1 MRLED
6 MREEF
11 PEMPESMRQMIEQEV
26 AAQVKRESRS
36 ENNGWK
42 EPAEQKMQQQEKI
55 VSYSRKKKKGM
66 AHRMLIASMVAA
78 LALATTV
85 CAGVVYQMHNQ
96 KVGKYG
102 VKTQIERPQTVA
114 ESTED
119 RENGAAGYVRLETS
133 YLPEGMVQS
142 EEGKYSFEDHYAQG
156 GISMIVYRLTPGE
169 AISDIEN
176 TGIAMSEETEIG
188 GRPAVYMEEASEEG
202 NAASAKK
209 LYVIYAEYNYLLEMF
224 IFPDV
229 SKEEAFQIAEGV
241 SVTPTEETDGANVMQ
256 ICDWNESG
264 NEVEKGEEVIDSDI
278 QTTFS
283 KSEMKNMHAIG
294 EEFSLEQN
302 GNEATPGLTATIS
315 DVELS
320 DNIRILPENMIEED
334 IKEAFDEN
342 GNLLPMEV
350 KYIRSGD
357 GIQAVDEVVET
368 KEVPMKIVYVTVDYK
383 NNGDTTLSDVMFN
396 GGIAF
401 LTERGNE
408 MQFDSYT
415 DEKPKAGDT
424 WDYVN
429 ADSVGFSQEVYLM
442 DVYGGERHNNYIDT
456 LKPGETVTVHM
467 AFKVPEEKLSEMYL
481 TLSNYG
487 GSYYYDE
494 TSLELGYV
502 DIRQ

>member
-1 MRLED
+1 
-6 MREEF
+6 
-11 PEMPESMRQMIEQEV
+11 
-26 AAQVKRESRS
+26 
-36 ENNGWK
+36 
-42 EPAEQKMQQQEKI
+42 
-55 VSYSRKKKKGM
+55 
-66 AHRMLIASMVAA
+66 
-78 LALATTV
+78 
-85 CAGVVYQMHNQ
+85 
-96 KVGKYG
+96 
-102 VKTQIERPQTVA
+102 
-114 ESTED
+114 
-119 RENGAAGYVRLETS
+119 
-133 YLPEGMVQS
+133 
-142 EEGKYSFEDHYAQG
+142 
-156 GISMIVYRLTPGE
+156 
-169 AISDIEN
+169 
-176 TGIAMSEETEIG
+176 
-188 GRPAVYMEEASEEG
+188 
-202 NAASAKK
+202 
-209 LYVIYAEYNYLLEMF
+209 
-224 IFPDV
+224 
-229 SKEEAFQIAEGV
+229 
-241 SVTPTEETDGANVMQ
+241 
-256 ICDWNESG
+256 
-264 NEVEKGEEVIDSDI
+264 
-278 QTTFS
+278 
-283 KSEMKNMHAIG
+283 MHAIG
-294 EEFSLEQN
+294 EEISLEQN
-302 GNEATPGLTATIS
+302 GNEETPGLTAMIS

-334 IKEAFDEN
+334 IKEAFAEN

-368 KEVPMKIVYVTVDYK
+368 KEVPMKIIYVTVNYK

-415 DEKPKAGDT
+415 DEMPKAGDT